1 MFTLILDSSN
11 AMLAVGLADDNHVI
25 KSVCYEAW
33 QEQSEYMI
41 PEIDSLLKEF
51 SVTKDDIGTIIVT
64 KGPGSYTGVRIA
76 ITIAKVMALATN
88 AKLIAIS
95 SLQALKEGDKI
106 SICLMNARNNR
117 SYIGVYQN
125 DKVILQDRIM
135 TNIEVKEYINSHP
148 DYAIR
153 GNVSYLGYKNT
164 DETIIEEMFSL
175 KGLIKPVDDCLSLNP
190 VYLKD

>member
-41 PEIDSLLKEF
+41 PEIDSLFKEF

-135 TNIEVKEYINSHP
+135 TNVEVKEYINSHP

-175 KGLIKPVDDCLSLNP
+175 KELIKPVDDCLSLNP